1 MAEKGKP
8 MSRAIRILVLED
20 DHDMRDILREVLSE
34 RGYEVA
40 AAGGGEE
47 ALKKARTES
56 FDLII
61 ADIRME
67 GITGLDAIEQA
78 KEHQPDLGSI
88 VISGYASEE
97 ETLRAVRLNV
107 GGYLKKPFKM
117 QQLLAQIN
125 EFVTQKAAERR
136 RFEEHKT
143 LREALLWSLEG
154 IGTLGEQLYRGKMRR
169 SADLA
174 SGLASRLSQS
184 GEASGQIRAAAIL
197 CQLEHVAGLK
207 MPHEVVENML
217 PLPVLRQALLNAEY
231 PDKDVSSFAA
241 SVIRELGADD
251 PLPSA
256 ESLPGSLDGRLRE
269 AYREWLQHGDS
280 VAANTEGP
288 SENVSVGLLGL
299 ARAFEQARN
308 FDEAKKAYR
317 EVVDSGRGGGDAV
330 SAWLGLARVGL
341 AQRDR
346 AGLQDSITQSLQ
358 VAEGEGP
365 VTLALAQ
372 LQGAELLDRGNH
384 PATEKLLA
392 RAVASLRSVH
402 LEVPYVRAVLRLARR
417 GDKAPD
423 GALDEALAILSDP
436 QYLPDVFEAV
446 GQVLPDLLEI
456 AANGGDDKAQ
466 KLAARLARDYPH
478 DVAQLLQRDR
488 LQSAAKGFLLSILES
503 GDGTVASDVLALL
516 SADAD
521 PNIKAR
527 ALRLGEGAAAPPVLR
542 VYSLGSQEVFVG
554 DQQIEESDWKSLK
567 VKNLFFYLASQ
578 RGKPAHVD
586 TLMEEFWPG
595 PLENA
600 RKNLNSAVSSIRK
613 SLRGSEDESW
623 DPVPRHKD
631 SLSLDSRLVLWHDF
645 EELQKAYEA
654 GRAAQKTS
662 GMEQAVSHFRRV
674 ARLYRGPYLE
684 GCYMEWALNIRA
696 ATERLAGEALEQ
708 LVEHCLATQSY
719 KEALEYA
726 IRLLQLHPDK
736 QEAHHA
742 KMRAHIGLGQP
753 ELAIKQYETC
763 ARVLATEYGVEP
775 NTDLLRTYH
784 QARYG
789 LGDAS
794 SQLIG

>member
-1 MAEKGKP
+1 

-20 DHDMRDILREVLSE
+20 DHDMRDLLKEVLTE
-34 RGYEVA
+34 RGYEVV

-125 EFVTQKAAERR
+125 EFVTQKTAERR

-154 IGTLGEQLYRGKMRR
+154 MGTLGEQLYRGKMRR

-174 SGLASRLSQS
+174 SGLASRLNQS

-207 MPHEVVENML
+207 MPNEIVEHML
-217 PLPVLRQALLNAEY
+217 PLPVLRQALLNAAN
-231 PDKDVSSFAA
+231 PDKDVSAFAA
-241 SVIRELGADD
+241 SVVRDLTPDD
-251 PLPSA
+251 PLPPA
-256 ESLPGSLDGRLRE
+256 ESLPASAEARLRE
-269 AYREWLQHGDS
+269 AYRDWLQHGEIAVVS
-280 VAANTEGP
+280 EGGD
-288 SENVSVGLLGL
+288 ENVGVGLLGL

-308 FDEAKKAYR
+308 FEEAKRAYR
-317 EVVDSGRGGGDAV
+317 ELLDSGRGGSDAV

-392 RAVASLRSVH
+392 RAVASLRAVQ
-402 LEVPYVRAVLRLARR
+402 LEVPYARAVLRLARR
-417 GDKAPD
+417 GDKAPP
-423 GALDEALAILSDP
+423 GALAEALSILGDP
-436 QYLPDVFEAV
+436 QHLPDVFESL
-446 GQVLPDLLEI
+446 GQVLPDLLEL
-456 AANGGDDKAQ
+456 AAAGGDEKAQ
-466 KLAARLARDYPH
+466 RLAARLARDYPH
-478 DVAQLLQRDR
+478 DVARLLQRDR
-488 LQSAAKGFLLSILES
+488 LQSAAKSFLLGVLES

-516 SADAD
+516 AGD
-521 PNIKAR
+521 PDPAIKAR

-542 VYSLGSQEVFVG
+542 VYSLGSQEVYVG

-613 SLRGSEDESW
+613 SLRGSDEESW

-631 SLSLDSRLVLWHDF
+631 SLSLDSRFVLWHDF

-654 GRAAQKTS
+654 GRAAQKS
-662 GMEQAVSHFRRV
+662 GAIEQAISHFRRV

-684 GCYMEWALNIRA
+684 GCYMEWALNTRA
-696 ATERLAGEALEQ
+696 STERLAGEALEQ
-708 LVEHCLATQSY
+708 LVDHGLATQSY
-719 KEALEYA
+719 KEALEYS

-742 KMRAHIGLGQP
+742 KMRAHVGLGQP

-789 LGDAS
+789 LGDSS

>member
-1 MAEKGKP
+1 

-20 DHDMRDILREVLSE
+20 DTDMRELLKEVLSE
-34 RGYEVA
+34 RGYEVV

-47 ALKKARTES
+47 ALKRARTES

-117 QQLLAQIN
+117 QQLLHQIN
-125 EFVTQKAAERR
+125 EFVTQKTAERR

-154 IGTLGEQLYRGKMRR
+154 MGTLGEQLYRGKVRR

-174 SGLASRLSQS
+174 SGLASRLQQS
-184 GEASGQIRAAAIL
+184 GEASGQTRAAAIL
-197 CQLEHVAGLK
+197 NQLEHLAGLK
-207 MPHEVVENML
+207 MPVEVAEQLL
-217 PLPVLRQALLNAEY
+217 PLPVLRQALLQAGQTERE
-231 PDKDVSSFAA
+231 VSAFAA
-241 SVIRELGADD
+241 SVIRPLGPDD

-256 ESLPGSLDGRLRE
+256 ESLPPNTDSRLRD
-269 AYREWLQHGDS
+269 AYRDWLLHGDQEIEAERGDES
-280 VAANTEGP
+280 SGI
-288 SENVSVGLLGL
+288 GLLGL
-299 ARAFEQARN
+299 ARALEQARN
-308 FDEAKKAYR
+308 YEEAKKAYR
-317 EVVDSGRGGGDAV
+317 EVVDGGRGGADTV
-330 SAWLGLARVGL
+330 SAWLGLARVAL
-341 AQRDR
+341 AQRER
-346 AGLQDSITQSLQ
+346 GLLQESITQSLN
-358 VAEGEGP
+358 VAEGLGP

-384 PATEKLLA
+384 PATEKLLS
-392 RAVASLRSVH
+392 RAVASLRAVH
-402 LEVPYVRAVLRLARR
+402 LEVPYARGVLRLARR
-417 GDKAPD
+417 GDKVPPR
-423 GALDEALAILSDP
+423 ALEEALTILGDP
-436 QYLPDVFEAV
+436 QNLPDVFESL
-446 GQVLPDLLEI
+446 GQVLPDLLDM
-456 AANGGDDKAQ
+456 AARGGGEKAQ
-466 KLAARLARDYPH
+466 RLAARLARDYPH
-478 DVAQLLQRDR
+478 DVARLLQRER
-488 LQSAAKGFLLSILES
+488 LQTEAKGFLLSVLES
-503 GDGTVASDVLALL
+503 GDGTVASDVLQLL
-516 SADAD
+516 AAD
-521 PNIKAR
+521 PDPSIKAR

-542 VYSLGSQEVFVG
+542 VYSLGSQEVYVG

-595 PLENA
+595 PVENA

-613 SLRGSEDESW
+613 SLRGSQDESW

-631 SLSLDSRLVLWHDF
+631 SLSLDTRLVLWHDF

-654 GRAAQKTS
+654 GRAAQKS
-662 GMEQAVSHFRRV
+662 GQPEQAVSHFRRV

-684 GCYMEWALNIRA
+684 GCYMEWALTIRS
-696 ATERLAGEALEQ
+696 ATERLAGEALDH

-742 KMRAHIGLGQP
+742 KMRAHVGLGQP
-753 ELAIKQYETC
+753 ELAIKQYESC
-763 ARVLATEYGVEP
+763 ARMLATEYGVEP

-794 SQLIG
+794 TQLIG

>member
-1 MAEKGKP
+1 

-20 DHDMRDILREVLSE
+20 DHDMRGILEEVLSE
-34 RGYEVA
+34 RGYEVV

-47 ALKKARTES
+47 ALLRARTES

-125 EFVTQKAAERR
+125 DFVTRKTAERR
-136 RFEEHKT
+136 RFEEHRT

-154 IGTLGEQLYRGKMRR
+154 MGSLGEQLHRGKIRR
-169 SADLA
+169 GADLA
-174 SGLASRLSQS
+174 SGLASRLQQS

-197 CQLEHVAGLK
+197 NQLGHVAGLT
-207 MPHEVVENML
+207 MPAEIVEQLL
-217 PLPVLRQALLNAEY
+217 PLPVLRQALLGAGEHEREL
-231 PDKDVSSFAA
+231 SAFAA
-241 SVIRELGADD
+241 ALVRELGPDD

-256 ESLPGSLDGRLRE
+256 EALPPGLEARLRD
-269 AYREWLQHGDS
+269 AYRDWLAHGEQPADS
-280 VAANTEGP
+280 EAPLEQ
-288 SENVSVGLLGL
+288 SSVGLLGL

-308 FDEAKKAYR
+308 FEEAKTAYR
-317 EVVDSGRGGGDAV
+317 EALQAVRGGDAIA
-330 SAWLGLARVGL
+330 AWLGLARVAL

-346 AGLQDSITQSLQ
+346 TALQDAITHSLQ

-365 VTLALAQ
+365 VALALAQ
-372 LQGAELLDRGNH
+372 LQGAELLDRGGH
-384 PATEKLLA
+384 TATDKLLA
-392 RAVASLRSVH
+392 RAMVSLQAVQLEIPYARS
-402 LEVPYVRAVLRLARR
+402 VLRLARR
-417 GDKAPD
+417 GVAVPPQ
-423 GALDEALAILSDP
+423 ALETALGLLGDP
-436 QYLPDVFEAV
+436 QHLPDVFESLGAM
-446 GQVLPDLLEI
+446 LPDLLELV
-456 AANGGDDKAQ
+456 AAGQGGEKAS
-466 KLAARLARDYPH
+466 KLASRLVRDYPH
-478 DVAQLLQRDR
+478 DVAQLLQRER
-488 LQSAAKGFLLSILES
+488 LQSAAKEFVLGVLES
-503 GDGTVASDVLALL
+503 GDGTAASGLLQLLAND
-516 SADAD
+516 SD
-521 PNIKAR
+521 PAIKAR

-542 VYSLGSQEVFVG
+542 VYALGGHEVFVG
-554 DQQIEESDWKSLK
+554 EQQIEEGDWKSLK
-567 VKNLFFYLASQ
+567 VKYLFFYLASQ

-613 SLRGSEDESW
+613 SLRGSDTDESW

-631 SLSLDSRLVLWHDF
+631 SLSLDSRLVLWHDY
-645 EELQKAYEA
+645 EELQKAYAA
-654 GRAAQKTS
+654 GCSAQKTGQS
-662 GMEQAVSHFRRV
+662 EQAVSHFRRV

-684 GCYMEWALNIRA
+684 GCYMEWALTLRS
-696 ATERLAGEALEQ
+696 ATERMAGEALEQ
-708 LVEHCLATQSY
+708 LVEHCLDTGSF
-719 KEALEYA
+719 KEALEYS
-726 IRLLQLHPDK
+726 IRLLQLQPDK

-742 KMRAHIGLGQP
+742 KMRAHHGLGQP
-753 ELAIKQYETC
+753 ELAIKQYELC
-763 ARVLATEYGVEP
+763 ARMLATEYGVEP

>member
-1 MAEKGKP
+1 

-20 DHDMRDILREVLSE
+20 DHDMRELLKEVLSE
-34 RGYEVA
+34 RGYEVV

-125 EFVTQKAAERR
+125 EFVTQKTAERR

-154 IGTLGEQLYRGKMRR
+154 MGTLGEQLHRGKVRR

-174 SGLASRLSQS
+174 SGLASRLHQS
-184 GEASGQIRAAAIL
+184 GEASGQVRAAAIL

-207 MPHEVVENML
+207 MPDEIVEQML
-217 PLPVLRQALLNAEY
+217 PLPVLRQALLNATN
-231 PDKDVSSFAA
+231 PDKDVSAFAA
-241 SVIRELGADD
+241 SVIRDLGADD
-251 PLPSA
+251 PLPSP
-256 ESLPGSLDGRLRE
+256 ETLPKTIEGKLRD
-269 AYREWLQHGDS
+269 AYRDWLQHGEAVTHHDN
-280 VAANTEGP
+280 APDIG
-288 SENVSVGLLGL
+288 VGLLGL

-308 FDEAKKAYR
+308 FEEAKKAYR
-317 EVVDSGRGGGDAV
+317 ELLESGRTGADAV

-392 RAVASLRSVH
+392 RAVVSLRAVQ
-402 LEVPYVRAVLRLARR
+402 LEVPYARAVLRLARR
-417 GDKAPD
+417 GDKTPS
-423 GALDEALAILSDP
+423 EALSEALSILGDP
-436 QYLPDVFEAV
+436 QHLPDVFESL
-446 GQVLPDLLEI
+446 GQVLPDLLEL
-456 AANGGDDKAQ
+456 AAAGAHDKAQ

-488 LQSAAKGFLLSILES
+488 LPTSAKNFLLSVLES

-516 SADAD
+516 AAD
-521 PNIKAR
+521 PDPTIKAR

-542 VYSLGSQEVFVG
+542 VYSLGGQEVFVG

-578 RGKPAHVD
+578 RGKPANVD

-613 SLRGSEDESW
+613 SLRGTEEESW

-645 EELQKAYEA
+645 EELQKAYES
-654 GRAAQKTS
+654 GRAAHKS
-662 GMEQAVSHFRRV
+662 GAIEQAISHFRRV

-684 GCYMEWALNIRA
+684 GCYMEWALNLRS

-708 LVEHCLATQSY
+708 LVEHGLATQSF

-742 KMRAHIGLGQP
+742 KMRAHVGLGQP

-763 ARVLATEYGVEP
+763 ARILATEYGVEP

-789 LGDAS
+789 LGDAG

>member
-1 MAEKGKP
+1 MAEKGRF

-20 DHDMRDILREVLSE
+20 DHDMRDLLREVLSE
-34 RGYEVA
+34 RGYEVV

-217 PLPVLRQALLNAEY
+217 PLPVLRQALLNAEH

-241 SVIRELGADD
+241 SVIRGLDADD

-256 ESLPGSLDGRLRE
+256 ESLPRSIDERLRE

-280 VAANTEGP
+280 LAVSSEGS
-288 SENVSVGLLGL
+288 SENVGVGLLGL

-308 FDEAKKAYR
+308 FDEARKAYR
-317 EVVDSGRGGGDAV
+317 EVVESGRSGSDAV

-346 AGLQDSITQSLQ
+346 ASLQDSITQSLQ

-372 LQGAELLDRGNH
+372 LQGAELLDCGNH

-392 RAVASLRSVH
+392 RAVAGLRSVH
-402 LEVPYVRAVLRLARR
+402 LEVPYARAVVRLARR
-417 GDKAPD
+417 GDRAPD

-456 AANGGDDKAQ
+456 AANGGDDKVQ

-488 LQSAAKGFLLSILES
+488 LQSAAKGFLLDILES

-542 VYSLGSQEVFVG
+542 V
-554 DQQIEESDWKSLK
+554 
-567 VKNLFFYLASQ
+567 
-578 RGKPAHVD
+578 
-586 TLMEEFWPG
+586 
-595 PLENA
+595 
-600 RKNLNSAVSSIRK
+600 
-613 SLRGSEDESW
+613 
-623 DPVPRHKD
+623 
-631 SLSLDSRLVLWHDF
+631 
-645 EELQKAYEA
+645 
-654 GRAAQKTS
+654 
-662 GMEQAVSHFRRV
+662 
-674 ARLYRGPYLE
+674 
-684 GCYMEWALNIRA
+684 
-696 ATERLAGEALEQ
+696 
-708 LVEHCLATQSY
+708 
-719 KEALEYA
+719 
-726 IRLLQLHPDK
+726 
-736 QEAHHA
+736 
-742 KMRAHIGLGQP
+742 
-753 ELAIKQYETC
+753 
-763 ARVLATEYGVEP
+763 
-775 NTDLLRTYH
+775 
-784 QARYG
+784 
-789 LGDAS
+789 
-794 SQLIG
+794 

>member
-1 MAEKGKP
+1 
-8 MSRAIRILVLED
+8 
-20 DHDMRDILREVLSE
+20 MRCSASV
-34 RGYEVA
+34 GYEVV

-47 ALKKARTES
+47 ALKRARTES

-97 ETLRAVRLNV
+97 ETLRAVKLNV

-125 EFVTQKAAERR
+125 EFVTQKTAERR

-143 LREALLWSLEG
+143 LREALLWSLESV
-154 IGTLGEQLYRGKMRR
+154 GTLGEQLYRGKVRR

-174 SGLASRLSQS
+174 TGLASRLQQS
-184 GEASGQIRAAAIL
+184 GEASGQTRAAAIL
-197 CQLEHVAGLK
+197 SQLEHLAGLK
-207 MPHEVVENML
+207 MPSEIVEHLL
-217 PLPVLRQALLNAEY
+217 PLPVLRQALLNAAE
-231 PDKDVSSFAA
+231 PDKEISAFAS
-241 SVIRELGADD
+241 SVIRALGPDD

-256 ESLPGSLDGRLRE
+256 ESLPRSLENRLRD
-269 AYREWLQHGDS
+269 AYRDWLLHGEPEVDQPS
-280 VAANTEGP
+280 TNEGAGG
-288 SENVSVGLLGL
+288 VGLLGL
-299 ARAFEQARN
+299 GRAFEQARN
-308 FDEAKKAYR
+308 FDEARKAYR
-317 EVVDSGRGGGDAV
+317 EVVGAGRGGGDAV
-330 SAWLGLARVGL
+330 SAWLGLARVAL

-346 AGLQDSITQSLQ
+346 SGLQDSITQSLQ
-358 VAEGEGP
+358 VAEGLGP

-372 LQGAELLDRGNH
+372 LRGAELLDRGGH
-384 PATEKLLA
+384 PATEKLLV
-392 RAVASLRSVH
+392 RAIASLRAVH
-402 LEVPYVRAVLRLARR
+402 LEVPYARAVLRLARR
-417 GDKAPD
+417 GDNTPPE
-423 GALDEALAILSDP
+423 ALDEALSILGDP
-436 QYLPDVFEAV
+436 MHLPDVFESLA
-446 GQVLPDLLEI
+446 QVLPDLLEL
-456 AANGGDDKAQ
+456 AAGGAGDKAQ

-478 DVAQLLQRDR
+478 DVAQLLQKEK
-488 LQSAAKGFLLSILES
+488 LQNAAKNFLLAVLES
-503 GDGTVASDVLALL
+503 GDGTVASDLLALL
-516 SADAD
+516 AAD
-521 PNIKAR
+521 PDPAIKAR

-567 VKNLFFYLASQ
+567 VKNLFFHLASQ

-586 TLMEEFWPG
+586 NLMEEFWPG

-613 SLRGSEDESW
+613 SLRGSETDESW

-631 SLSLDSRLVLWHDF
+631 SLSLDARLVLWHDF

-654 GRAAQKTS
+654 GRAAQKS
-662 GMEQAVSHFRRV
+662 GQIEQAISHFRRV

-684 GCYMEWALNIRA
+684 GCYMEWALTVRS

-708 LVEHCLATQSY
+708 LVEHCLATNSY

-742 KMRAHIGLGQP
+742 KMRAHHGLGQP
-753 ELAIKQYETC
+753 ELAIKQYEAC
-763 ARVLATEYGVEP
+763 ARMLATEYGVEP

-794 SQLIG
+794 SQMIG

>member
-1 MAEKGKP
+1 

-20 DHDMRDILREVLSE
+20 DVDMRELLKEVLTE
-34 RGYEVA
+34 RGYEVV

-47 ALKKARTES
+47 ALKRARTES

-117 QQLLAQIN
+117 QQLLQQIN
-125 EFVTQKAAERR
+125 EFVTQKTAERR
-136 RFEEHKT
+136 RFEEHRT

-154 IGTLGEQLYRGKMRR
+154 MGTLGEQLYRGKIRR
-169 SADLA
+169 CADLA
-174 SGLASRLSQS
+174 TGLASRLQQC
-184 GEASGQIRAAAIL
+184 GEASGQTRAAAIL
-197 CQLEHVAGLK
+197 NQLEHVAGLRF
-207 MPHEVVENML
+207 PAELAEHLL
-217 PLPVLRQALLNAEY
+217 PLPVLRQALLQADQ
-231 PDKDVSSFAA
+231 PDREVSVFAA
-241 SVIRELGADD
+241 GVIRDLGPDD

-256 ESLPGSLDGRLRE
+256 ESLPRTLEARLRD
-269 AYREWLQHGDS
+269 AYRDWLLHGEQEEVETQES
-280 VAANTEGP
+280 SG
-288 SENVSVGLLGL
+288 VGLLGL
-299 ARAFEQARN
+299 ARAMEQARN

-317 EVVDSGRGGGDAV
+317 EVVEGGRGGADAV
-330 SAWLGLARVGL
+330 SAWLGLGRVAL
-341 AQRDR
+341 AQRER
-346 AGLQDSITQSLQ
+346 ALLQEAITQSLN
-358 VAEGEGP
+358 VAEGLGP

-384 PATEKLLA
+384 PATEKLLS
-392 RAVASLRSVH
+392 RAIASLRAVH
-402 LEVPYVRAVLRLARR
+402 LEVPYARAVLRLARR
-417 GDKAPD
+417 GDRIPP
-423 GALDEALAILSDP
+423 GALDEALLILGDP
-436 QYLPDVFEAV
+436 QNLPDVFESL

-456 AANGGDDKAQ
+456 AANGGDERSQ
-466 KLAARLARDYPH
+466 RLAARLARDYPH
-478 DVAQLLQRDR
+478 DVARLLQRER
-488 LQSAAKGFLLSILES
+488 LRTEAKGFLLGVLEA
-503 GDGTVASDVLALL
+503 GDGTVPSDVLQLL
-516 SADAD
+516 AGDAD
-521 PNIKAR
+521 PSIKAR

-542 VYSLGSQEVFVG
+542 VYSLGSQEVHVG

-578 RGKPAHVD
+578 RGKPAQVD

-654 GRAAQKTS
+654 GRAAQKS
-662 GMEQAVSHFRRV
+662 GQPEQAVSHFRRV

-684 GCYMEWALNIRA
+684 GCYMEWALTIRSV
-696 ATERLAGEALEQ
+696 TERLAGEALDH

-719 KEALEYA
+719 KEALEYS

-742 KMRAHIGLGQP
+742 KMRAHLGLGQP

-794 SQLIG
+794 TQLIG

>member
-1 MAEKGKP
+1 

-20 DHDMRDILREVLSE
+20 DTDMRDLLQEVLAE
-34 RGYEVA
+34 RGFEVV

-47 ALKKARTES
+47 ALRRARTES

-125 EFVTQKAAERR
+125 EFVSQKTAERR

-143 LREALLWSLEG
+143 LREALLWSLESV
-154 IGTLGEQLYRGKMRR
+154 GTLGEQLYRGKVRR

-174 SGLASRLSQS
+174 SGLANRLSQS

-197 CQLEHVAGLK
+197 AQLEHLAGLK
-207 MPHEVVENML
+207 MPLEIVDQLL
-217 PLPVLRQALLNAEY
+217 PLPVLRQQLM
-231 PDKDVSSFAA
+231 SSGTEEISGFAA
-241 SVIRELGADD
+241 NLLREVGADD
-251 PLPSA
+251 PMPAVEALPQETDA
-256 ESLPGSLDGRLRE
+256 RLRD
-269 AYREWLQHGDS
+269 AYREWLQHG
-280 VAANTEGP
+280 VGEIAPEAEEGAGL
-288 SENVSVGLLGL
+288 GLLGL

-308 FDEAKKAYR
+308 FEEARRAYR
-317 EVVDSGRGGGDAV
+317 EVLEGTRAGGDAV

-346 AGLQDSITQSLQ
+346 ATLQDAITQALA
-358 VAEGEGP
+358 VAEGLGP
-365 VTLALAQ
+365 VALALAQ

-384 PATEKLLA
+384 PATEKLLL
-392 RAVASLRSVH
+392 RAAASLRAVH
-402 LEVPYVRAVLRLARR
+402 QEVLYARVVLKLARR
-417 GDKAPD
+417 GKAPETS
-423 GALDEALAILSDP
+423 LEEALGILGDP
-436 QYLPDVFEAV
+436 LHLPDVFESLA
-446 GQVLPDLLEI
+446 QVLPDLLE
-456 AANGGDDKAQ
+456 
-466 KLAARLARDYPH
+466 LAAEGVGEKAERLGARLVRDYPH
-478 DVAQLLQRDR
+478 DVAQLLRQQK
-488 LQSAAKGFLLSILES
+488 LQSAAKAFTLSVLE
-503 GDGTVASDVLALL
+503 GDDAVPADLVQLL
-516 SADAD
+516 SADDD
-521 PNIKAR
+521 PDIKAR
-527 ALRLGEGAAAPPVLR
+527 AMRLGSGEAARPVLR
-542 VYSLGSQEVFVG
+542 VYSLGSQEVHVG

-567 VKNLFFYLASQ
+567 VKNLFFHLASQ

-586 TLMEEFWPG
+586 SLMEEFWPG

-613 SLRGSEDESW
+613 SLRGTDSDESW

-631 SLSLDSRLVLWHDF
+631 SLTLDSRLVLWHDY

-654 GRAAQKTS
+654 GRAALKS
-662 GMEQAVSHFRRV
+662 GQLEQGIAHYRRV

-684 GCYMEWALNIRA
+684 GCYMEWALTIRS

-708 LVEHCLATQSY
+708 LVEHCLPTGSH
-719 KEALEYA
+719 KEALEYS
-726 IRLLQLHPDK
+726 IRLIEMYPDK

-742 KMRAHIGLGQP
+742 KMRAHVGLGQP
-753 ELAIKQYETC
+753 ELAMKQYEAC
-763 ARVLATEYGVEP
+763 ARMLATEYGVEP

-789 LGDAS
+789 LGDAG

>member
-1 MAEKGKP
+1 
-8 MSRAIRILVLED
+8 
-20 DHDMRDILREVLSE
+20 MRELLNEVLSE
-34 RGYEVA
+34 RGYEVV

-47 ALKKARTES
+47 ALKRARTES

-97 ETLRAVRLNV
+97 ETLRAVKLNV

-125 EFVTQKAAERR
+125 EFVTQKTAERR

-143 LREALLWSLEG
+143 LREALLWSLESV
-154 IGTLGEQLYRGKMRR
+154 GTLGEQLYRGKVRR

-174 SGLASRLSQS
+174 TGLASRLQQS
-184 GEASGQIRAAAIL
+184 GEASGQTRAAAIL
-197 CQLEHVAGLK
+197 SQLEHLAGLK
-207 MPHEVVENML
+207 MPSEIVEHLL
-217 PLPVLRQALLNAEY
+217 PLPVLRQALLNAAE
-231 PDKDVSSFAA
+231 PDKEVSAFAA
-241 SVIRELGADD
+241 SVIRALGPDD

-256 ESLPGSLDGRLRE
+256 ESLPRSLESRLRD
-269 AYREWLQHGDS
+269 AYRDWLLHGEQEVDAES
-280 VAANTEGP
+280 AVDAGG
-288 SENVSVGLLGL
+288 VGLLGL

-308 FDEAKKAYR
+308 FDEAKKVYR
-317 EVVDSGRGGGDAV
+317 EVIDGGRGGGDAV
-330 SAWLGLARVGL
+330 SAWLGLARVAL

-346 AGLQDSITQSLQ
+346 SGLQDSITRSLQ
-358 VAEGEGP
+358 VAEGLGP

-372 LQGAELLDRGNH
+372 LQGAELLDRGGH
-384 PATEKLLA
+384 AAAEKLLV
-392 RAVASLRSVH
+392 RAIASLRSVH
-402 LEVPYVRAVLRLARR
+402 LEVPYARAVLRLARR
-417 GDKAPD
+417 GDKTPPE
-423 GALDEALAILSDP
+423 ALDEALSILGDP
-436 QYLPDVFEAV
+436 MHLPDVFESL
-446 GQVLPDLLEI
+446 GHVLPDLLEL
-456 AANGGDDKAQ
+456 AAGQAGDKAQ

-478 DVAQLLQRDR
+478 DVAQLLQREK
-488 LQSAAKGFLLSILES
+488 LQSAAKAFLLTVLES
-503 GDGTVASDVLALL
+503 GDGTVASDLLALL
-516 SADAD
+516 AAD
-521 PNIKAR
+521 PDPAIKAR

-567 VKNLFFYLASQ
+567 VKNLFFHLASQ

-586 TLMEEFWPG
+586 NLMEEFWPG

-613 SLRGSEDESW
+613 SLRGSETDESW

-654 GRAAQKTS
+654 GRAAQKS
-662 GMEQAVSHFRRV
+662 GQIEQAISHFRRV

-684 GCYMEWALNIRA
+684 GCYMEWALTVRS

-708 LVEHCLATQSY
+708 LVEHCLATHSY

-742 KMRAHIGLGQP
+742 KMRAHHGLGQP
-753 ELAIKQYETC
+753 ELAIKQYEAC
-763 ARVLATEYGVEP
+763 ARMLATEYGVEP

-794 SQLIG
+794 SQMIG